1 MKKIGI
7 LLITLLLVCG
17 CGKKNDKGVEEPK
30 TIDFEAKREELN
42 NKLLEYGKLVY
53 ENDTWIYG
61 DIEKGVY
68 FMTLKEMSERNKYD
82 ISMFVNPE
90 TNKACDVEMTKI
102 EFYIDGREG
111 NKNTYHYNSVLDNQ
125 IVNLYRRE

>member
-7 LLITLLLVCG
+7 MLIMLLLVCG

-30 TIDFEAKREELN
+30 TIDFESKREELN

-90 TNKACDVEMTKI
+90 TNEACDVETTKI
-102 EFYIDGREG
+102 EFYIDGKDG
-111 NKNTYHYNSVLDNQ
+111 NKNTYHYNPVLDCGF
-125 IVNLYRRE
+125 

>member
-111 NKNTYHYNSVLDNQ
+111 NKNTYHYNPVLDC
-125 IVNLYRRE
+125 EF

>member
-17 CGKKNDKGVEEPK
+17 CGKKKDKDIEEPK

-53 ENDTWIYG
+53 ENDAWIYG

-90 TNKACDVEMTKI
+90 TNKACDIEMTKI
-102 EFYIDGREG
+102 EFYIDGKEG
-111 NKNTYHYNSVLDNQ
+111 NKNTYHYNPVLDCGF
-125 IVNLYRRE
+125 